1 MLGSQWGI
9 VRTTKK
15 STYYLSNEHND
26 DLTKIAWTKRKDKAR
41 RFETKNDAVRT
52 LSTRTTSF
60 SASFQTGYT
69 SSPINSWIFVLER
82 SNEP

>member
-1 MLGSQWGI
+1 MFGAMLGSQWGI

-52 LSTRTTSF
+52 LETIQQARKNKISNITT
-60 SASFQTGYT
+60 AL
-69 SSPINSWIFVLER
+69 I
-82 SNEP
+82 

>member
-52 LSTRTTSF
+52 LETIQQARKNKISNITT
-60 SASFQTGYT
+60 AL
-69 SSPINSWIFVLER
+69 I
-82 SNEP
+82 